1 MKSLTGVSLS
11 VVAVVCAASL
21 FSGCAT
27 AHKRLQPV
35 NEEQK
40 SEFLK
45 GMEVVEKPELEP
57 EWADFVKDNYPNWRR
72 HYWVDRG
79 QWGNRG
85 YVVGRPSAEAEPVV
99 ETQITPLP
107 PAAPA
112 IVESE
117 PPKVEVPEKPTKY
130 VVKKGDSLWK
140 IAGKVYHNP
149 LKWPRIYRANKAED
163 QEPEQDLSES
173 GSDDS
178 AGLMAA
184 GSGLPR
190 AGTCSMLRAH
200 EEAFA

>member
-1 MKSLTGVSLS
+1 MKSFTRFSLS
-11 VVAVVCAASL
+11 LVVIACAAL
-21 FSGCAT
+21 VFSSCAT
-27 AHKRLQPV
+27 GPKRLQPV

-45 GMEVVEKPELEP
+45 SMEVVEKPELEP
-57 EWADFVKDNYPNWRR
+57 EWADFVKAHYPNWRR

-85 YVVGRPSAEAEPVV
+85 YIVGRPSAEAEPVV

-117 PPKVEVPEKPTKY
+117 PPKIETPEKPTKY

-149 LKWPRIYRANKAED
+149 LRWPRIYRANKD
-163 QEPEQDLSES
+163 KITNPNKIYPNQVLTIPQD
-173 GSDDS
+173 
-178 AGLMAA
+178 
-184 GSGLPR
+184 
-190 AGTCSMLRAH
+190 
-200 EEAFA
+200 